1 MAGCVAVPV
10 LKEGQKKKVEGCRVG
25 GDFRHN
31 HKRGLVEMEVVE
43 WWLRVGRG
51 GWGGC

>member
-1 MAGCVAVPV
+1 MPV
-10 LKEGQKKKVEGCRVG
+10 LKEGQKKKVEGCHLG

-31 HKRGLVEMEVVE
+31 QKRGLVEMEAVE